1 MLSVDEE
8 VCEVCVWGLLQ
19 AVSKDMQHI
28 AASNLL
34 QFLFMSFMFLG
45 LLCVLL
51 NVAVGLCKFT
61 SKVNLFAAIVYKLLL

>member
-1 MLSVDEE
+1 
-8 VCEVCVWGLLQ
+8 
-19 AVSKDMQHI
+19 MQHI

-51 NVAVGLCKFT
+51 NVAVGLCDFT
-61 SKVNLFAAIVYKLLL
+61 SKVNLFAAIVYELLL